1 MTYFW
6 SHLEPS
12 IAICTACLMTYR
24 PLFRLHATRDPGTLL
39 PTNTQSHAT
48 GSSTNRTANV
58 GGRIRNDG
66 NWPLPPPIRS
76 GLQLDPRPSNP
87 GQRSD
92 LTGVDLELEI
102 LTKEEGQ
109 EKQRKAQRERQARGD
124 EYECSRIVVGEEASF
139 VWWTF
144 FSVAAGLYVVSDM
157 NFNRMKT
164 F

>member
-12 IAICTACLMTYR
+12 IAICTACLMTYK
-24 PLFRLHATRDPGTLL
+24 PLFCLPAVLAPATLL

-58 GGRIRNDG
+58 AGGIRNDG

-76 GLQLDPRPSNP
+76 GLWLDPRPNNP

-92 LTGVDLELEI
+92 LTGVDLELEV
-102 LTKEEGQ
+102 LTKKEDQ
-109 EKQRKAQRERQARGD
+109 EKQRRIQRERETQACRRD
-124 EYECSRIVVGEEASF
+124 EYEGPRIVVGEEASF
-139 VWWTF
+139 V
-144 FSVAAGLYVVSDM
+144 
-157 NFNRMKT
+157 
-164 F
+164 